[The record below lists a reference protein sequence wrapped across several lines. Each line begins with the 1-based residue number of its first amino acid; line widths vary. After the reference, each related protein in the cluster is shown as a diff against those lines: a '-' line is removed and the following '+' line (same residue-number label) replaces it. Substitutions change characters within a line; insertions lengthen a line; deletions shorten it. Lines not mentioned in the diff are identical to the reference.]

1 MARVRTKLNH
11 QTPIH
16 KCNNVRDHTNISDHF
31 RKKVIPWYS
40 NGPASLFC
48 LIWLWSFGTTR
59 AMSGCISSQAS
70 EGVCHCATICTRF
83 SGKLNPLTPQF
94 LIKITLGV
102 ISRKSWG
109 WRSEATREGQVSR
122 GTVCIDDGGGGGGGG
137 FDPKPV
143 ISAARC
149 CYCHAWP
156 ACGCFVLFSGWQQ
169 EISHGTSLSVFSLHD
184 VSHENMI

>member
-1 MARVRTKLNH
+1 MPKF
-11 QTPIH
+11 
-16 KCNNVRDHTNISDHF
+16 NNVRDHTNISDHL

-48 LIWLWSFGTTR
+48 LIWLWSFGTTL

-109 WRSEATREGQVSR
+109 WRSEGTREGQVSK
-122 GTVCIDDGGGGGGGG
+122 GTVCIDDGGGGGWPWIG
-137 FDPKPV
+137 DL
-143 ISAARC
+143 C
-149 CYCHAWP
+149 CQMLLLPRLASLW
-156 ACGCFVLFSGWQQ
+156 LFC
-169 EISHGTSLSVFSLHD
+169 TVFW
-184 VSHENMI
+184 VTTRN